1 MRTFFSIGLMWL
13 ALVLLGT
20 GALWAEET
28 DPPPIEWDGAVVPP
42 EISGVFNTMRV
53 STQDVRWDGNGIV
66 SIPFTI
72 NQRGTVWLAVYEKG
86 STATGPRGPVGAWV
100 RLQPQDLF
108 VAVTAG
114 QVVDAGSNT
123 ITWDGND
130 WEGNPA
136 GAGNYEFDLVAINNL
151 DKLSLAGPNRRWEG
165 NAWTSTV
172 IDVRPDPPEVWFNE
186 FDRTRDEQHT
196 GDVIHYKLGGDF
208 LDNPLAWERWSYRNI
223 FTWEAGR
230 SYGGIRFDDVDPEIF
245 WAVQST
251 GAGEHGGIYKIK
263 INRAGKSWDS
273 VTDFGDNGWAPMAE
287 ERIWAIDP
295 WNEVVY
301 ASNWNRVENPV
312 CTTQSW
318 DKQSGALLREVPM
331 NDFFTV
337 VNEDG
342 SRGSMGPGHMGVNE
356 HGVWITAIRPDAP
369 VVYMKHDGTVMWAN
383 RNGDVLGDGLSIEAA
398 AALGVPVG
406 WGSSVMPNPSGNGH
420 VCFFS
425 EVFNN
430 RGSLFSAV
438 GRDGSGL
445 FEVFFATDVG
455 PVRADRWALQL
466 RIVDQGTRWDGL
478 YHGSMMSI
486 IDYSYEFAEDR
497 YSPGPGMLLY
507 IPYDTVSGRLGPGV
521 TAVEE
526 VERTSLPSSYSLSSA
541 YPNPFNP
548 ETTIE
553 FVVPAAADERVK
565 LEVYNATGQLVATL
579 VDEALSAGAYKTTW
593 NGRDQQGDLVSSGL
607 YFYRMQAADY
617 VAARPVTLLK

>member
-1 MRTFFSIGLMWL
+1 MHNT
-13 ALVLLGT
+13 VL
-20 GALWAEET
+20 
-28 DPPPIEWDGAVVPP
+28 
-42 EISGVFNTMRV
+42 
-53 STQDVRWDGNGIV
+53 
-66 SIPFTI
+66 
-72 NQRGTVWLAVYEKG
+72 
-86 STATGPRGPVGAWV
+86 
-100 RLQPQDLF
+100 
-108 VAVTAG
+108 
-114 QVVDAGSNT
+114 
-123 ITWDGND
+123 
-130 WEGNPA
+130 
-136 GAGNYEFDLVAINNL
+136 
-151 DKLSLAGPNRRWEG
+151 
-165 NAWTSTV
+165 
-172 IDVRPDPPEVWFNE
+172 
-186 FDRTRDEQHT
+186 
-196 GDVIHYKLGGDF
+196 
-208 LDNPLAWERWSYRNI
+208 
-223 FTWEAGR
+223 
-230 SYGGIRFDDVDPEIF
+230 
-245 WAVQST
+245 
-251 GAGEHGGIYKIK
+251 
-263 INRAGKSWDS
+263 
-273 VTDFGDNGWAPMAE
+273 
-287 ERIWAIDP
+287 
-295 WNEVVY
+295 
-301 ASNWNRVENPV
+301 
-312 CTTQSW
+312 

-486 IDYSYEFAEDR
+486 IDHSYEFAEDR

-526 VERTSLPSSYSLSSA
+526 VEGTGLPSSYSLSSA

-553 FVVPAAADERVK
+553 FAVPAAADKRVK
-565 LEVYNATGQLVATL
+565 LEVYNAAGQLVATL

-593 NGRDQQGDLVSSGL
+593 SGRDQQGDLVSSGV
-607 YFYRMQAADY
+607 YFYRMQAGEF
-617 VAARPVTLLK
+617 AATHPVTLLK